1 MNEAAIPNDAQ
12 QMSDDEVRWRLLVS
26 AAEDYEPLFKALW
39 EFGVPAHPRP
49 GAPTADEIKTAL
61 WKLVDQGLVDL
72 FHGVDDNDD
81 FLPVS
86 PERRREVFQDPKSW
100 EILEDPTVDV
110 RYSSTPAGDA
120 AVANRPAGLPEI
132 TWDAY

>member
-1 MNEAAIPNDAQ
+1 MNETASPSDAPR
-12 QMSDDEVRWRLLVS
+12 MRDAEVRWRLLVS

-49 GAPTADEIKTAL
+49 GAPTAGEIKAAL

-81 FLPVS
+81 FLPVP
-86 PERRREVFQDPKSW
+86 PERRREVFDDPNSW
-100 EILEDPTVDV
+100 AVLEDPAVDV
-110 RYSSTPAGDA
+110 RYSTTAAGDV
-120 AVANRPAGLPEI
+120 AVATRPTDLAEI
-132 TWDAY
+132 DWDVY